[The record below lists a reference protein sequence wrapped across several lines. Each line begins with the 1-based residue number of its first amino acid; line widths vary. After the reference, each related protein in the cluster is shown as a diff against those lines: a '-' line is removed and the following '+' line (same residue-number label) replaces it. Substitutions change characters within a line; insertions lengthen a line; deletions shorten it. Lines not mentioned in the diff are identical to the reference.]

1 MVTIIPYQQLLTL
14 GWVPDDASGEGEG
27 VQAAH
32 VLVEP
37 GGVGGVQAAAHVIVE
52 PGGHLLMGGQIMPA
66 APSPWV
72 GS

>member
-37 GGVGGVQAAAHVIVE
+37 GGVGKGAQAAAHVIVE
-52 PGGHLLMGGQIMPA
+52 PGGSSINGGA
-66 APSPWV
+66 DNAS
-72 GS
+72 SS

>member
-37 GGVGGVQAAAHVIVE
+37 GGVGG
-52 PGGHLLMGGQIMPA
+52 GTGCC
-66 APSPWV
+66 SCY
-72 GS
+72 S